1 MPSKLSIRTTGE
13 NVPVILL
20 YVKLKIKTFFYKKE
34 LYLFDTIVSN
44 SIMFLGILPQPDV

>member
-1 MPSKLSIRTTGE
+1 MKGWKVLEQYCDVKVVIRSKLSIRTTGE

-34 LYLFDTIVSN
+34 L
-44 SIMFLGILPQPDV
+44 